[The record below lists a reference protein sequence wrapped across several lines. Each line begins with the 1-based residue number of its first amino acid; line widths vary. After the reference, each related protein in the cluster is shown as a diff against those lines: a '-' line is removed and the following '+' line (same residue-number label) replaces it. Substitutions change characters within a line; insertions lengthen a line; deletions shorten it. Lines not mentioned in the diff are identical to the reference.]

1 MMKRRTH
8 IRIECDGFPNPN
20 VSVSEL
26 SGFEAVSRLSEL
38 KVVIVCPETD
48 GLDAEDLLTR
58 KVTLVFE
65 IRERGEDE
73 EATEVRRVHGIIAE
87 VRDMLSPE
95 SYAVYELR
103 IVPRFWLASL
113 QETLDIFIDR
123 SVPDIVRDKLTA
135 LHLVEGQDFEIW
147 LVDTY
152 PEREFVV
159 QYRETDH
166 AFLSRLLE
174 HVGISYYFEHRE
186 DRDVVVF
193 CDHNRAFGTPSSGA
207 SLHFQPRGE
216 RVDVFRVEVASR
228 VVPHRYVQRDYNYR
242 NPSVDL
248 TGESEIP
255 SGSQGAVAG
264 GVIEYGGH
272 FKTEAEAKWI
282 AEIRAQEQN
291 AQRRIFE
298 CESDRPEVG
307 AGLKVTLV
315 GHPRGDMKFL
325 VTEVHH
331 HAKQTTLMGSGDDA
345 GGYRNDFRA
354 ILEATAF
361 RPRRVTPRPR
371 ISGMLTAIVDA
382 EKKGQYAEIDDQGRY
397 RVKFMFDTSDTP
409 EGKASRYVRMM
420 QPHAGA
426 GYGMHFPLRP
436 GIEVLITFMDGDPDR
451 PVIAGTVPNPQTAS
465 PITADN
471 ATKNIIRTGG
481 GNEIQIDDAE
491 DKHRIKMMT
500 PTSNTCFQLGA
511 PNDPEQGAMLSTLGA
526 STTVATTGLSA
537 AGAFASAISL
547 ITDYSA
553 SGDVV
558 TVAKKP
564 GLEALFTL
572 VVGVISALVT
582 AVSTVVDEVN
592 AGMDLTEKKSNQAA
606 TNATEAA
613 THAQAACKTCR
624 DEAAAALP
632 ASKQAEIDALNALCV
647 NCSGS
652 HPSPGAG
659 KSCQLSAAQ
668 QATLAD
674 RKAYEA
680 KRNAAVA
687 YGANMDAADTLHDQ
701 AMVKRYLMNLTNT
714 NASTQSEDMHDT
726 AAIVRAE
733 TAAKDYDTAYALYE
747 AKYTEGTTSLAA
759 ATTPYAGG
767 TDFAAYDAKIAKCAS
782 ADCCGGV
789 EALRATAE
797 AKNKAY
803 NDLVTAHGPHKNDT
817 KEAKTIL
824 GVWAVVPPLYSAA
837 MFLYTKLRK
846 TQKTVEAL
854 ALWQSGALELALST
868 PRKITTSASY
878 TVVPKSPKHVLGA
891 DGSMHVYGAKD
902 LLVSSET
909 MMILGTG
916 VKIDPVANA
925 QLPDPSKGKVSIVGG
940 EEVRIASKDEVEITG
955 DQKVLVTTDH
965 LDALGDVDVKIAA
978 PLQTFAAQV
987 NPRLGT
993 TDLAKL
999 VLTAPATTLGTAE
1012 LSTDGGQSFKMTQ
1025 KKPAKTSEIAAVT
1038 PGNVKVDAGAKI
1050 NIEAADEIKLSIKN
1064 GGPSIT
1070 MNSSG
1075 ITLKVGANSQI
1086 LMKNDQVLVK
1096 FGNTVV
1102 VRLAQDQ
1109 AQMKHGGSHVVLNA
1123 GGGDIKGPKIT
1134 EG

>member
-1 MMKRRTH
+1 MIKRRTH
-8 IRIECDGFPNPN
+8 IRIECDGFPGQN
-20 VSVSEL
+20 VVVHEL
-26 SGFEAVSRLSEL
+26 SGVEAISRLSDFR
-38 KVVIVCPETD
+38 VIVVCPETD

-65 IRERGEDE
+65 FREREDSGAAVE
-73 EATEVRRVHGIIAE
+73 IRRVHGIIAE

-95 SYAVYELR
+95 AYAVYELR
-103 IVPRFWLASL
+103 VVPRFWLASL
-113 QETLDIFIDR
+113 VETLDIFIDR
-123 SVPDIVRDKLTA
+123 SIPDIVRDKLTA
-135 LHLVEGQDFEIW
+135 LHLVEGEDFEFW
-147 LVDTY
+147 LLDTY
-152 PEREFVV
+152 PEREFIV

-174 HVGISYYFEHRE
+174 HVGISYYFEQRE

-193 CDHNRAFGTPSSGA
+193 CDHNRSFGAPPGDA
-207 SLHFQPRGE
+207 PLHFQPRGE

-228 VVPHRYVQRDYNYR
+228 VVPHRYIQRDYNYR

-255 SGSQGAVAG
+255 SSSQGAVAG
-264 GVIEYGGH
+264 GVVEYGGH
-272 FKTEAEAKWI
+272 FKTEGEARWV
-282 AEIRAQEQN
+282 AEIRAQERN

-307 AGLKVTLV
+307 AGFKVALL
-315 GHPRGDMKFL
+315 GHPRGDLQLL
-325 VTEVHH
+325 VTEVRH
-331 HAKQTTLMGSGDDA
+331 HARQTTLMGSADDA
-345 GGYRNDFRA
+345 GGYRNEFRA
-354 ILEATAF
+354 IMETTMF
-361 RPRRVTPRPR
+361 RPPRVTPRPR
-371 ISGMLTAIVDA
+371 VSGMLTAIVDA
-382 EKKGQYAEIDDQGRY
+382 ENKGQYAEIDDQGRY
-397 RVKFMFDTSDTP
+397 RVKFMFDTSDAQQ
-409 EGKASRYVRMM
+409 GKASRYVRMM

-465 PITADN
+465 PVVSDN

-547 ITDYSA
+547 VTDYSS

-564 GLEALFTL
+564 GPEALFTL

-582 AVSTVVDEVN
+582 AVTTVVTEVE
-592 AGMDLTEKKSNQAA
+592 AALDLSEKKSNEEA
-606 TNATEAA
+606 TKATEAA
-613 THAQAACKTCR
+613 TRAQAACKACR

-632 ASKQAEIDALNALCV
+632 ATKQAEIDALNALCSS
-647 NCSGS
+647 CTGA
-652 HPSPGAG
+652 HPSPAAGGA
-659 KSCQLSAAQ
+659 CQLSAQQ
-668 QATLAD
+668 QATYAD
-674 RKAYEA
+674 RVAYEA
-680 KRNAAVA
+680 KRSAAVA
-687 YGANMDAADTLHDQ
+687 YAASMDAADELHGK
-701 AMVKRYLMNLTNT
+701 AMVKRYVMNLTST

-733 TAAKDYDTAYALYE
+733 VAAKEYEDAYALYQ
-747 AKYTEGTTSLAA
+747 AKYAEGTASLAT
-759 ATTPYAGG
+759 ATAPYAGG
-767 TDFAAYDAKIAKCAS
+767 ADFAAYDAKIAACAS

-789 EALRATAE
+789 DALRATAQ

-803 NDLVTAHGPHKNDT
+803 NDLVTAHGPHKNET
-817 KEAKTIL
+817 KEAKAYL
-824 GVWAVVPPLYSAA
+824 GLWATVPPLYSAA
-837 MFLYTKLRK
+837 MFIYTKLRK

-854 ALWQSGALELALST
+854 ALWRQGVVELVESS
-868 PRKITTSASY
+868 PRDFMMPAAY

-891 DGSMHVYGAKD
+891 EGSMHLYGAKD
-902 LLVSSET
+902 MLLTGET
-909 MMILGTG
+909 LMILGTG
-916 VKIDPVANA
+916 VKVDPVANA
-925 QLPDPSKGKVSIVGG
+925 QLPDASKGKVAIVGG
-940 EEVRIASKDEVEITG
+940 EEVRIASKKEIEITA
-955 DQKVLVTTDH
+955 DQKVLVTTDFM
-965 LDALGDVDVKIAA
+965 DVLGDQDIKLAA

-987 NPRLGT
+987 NPRLPS
-993 TDLAKL
+993 TDLARL
-999 VLTAPATTLGTAE
+999 VLAASAANLGTAE
-1012 LSTDGGQSFKMTQ
+1012 LSTDGGQSFKMAQ
-1025 KKPAKTSEIAAVT
+1025 KKPAKTSEISAVT
-1038 PGNVKVDAGAKI
+1038 PGTVKVDAGAKI
-1050 NIEAADEIKLSIKN
+1050 HIEAQDEIKLSIKN

-1075 ITLKVGANSQI
+1075 ITLKVGPSSQI
-1086 LMKNDQVLVK
+1086 LMKNEQVIMK
-1096 FGNTVV
+1096 FGNSIVC
-1102 VRLAQDQ
+1102 RLAQDQ
-1109 AQMKHGGSHVVLNA
+1109 AMLKWGPSHVVLNA
-1123 GGGDIKGPKIT
+1123 QGGDIAGPKIA